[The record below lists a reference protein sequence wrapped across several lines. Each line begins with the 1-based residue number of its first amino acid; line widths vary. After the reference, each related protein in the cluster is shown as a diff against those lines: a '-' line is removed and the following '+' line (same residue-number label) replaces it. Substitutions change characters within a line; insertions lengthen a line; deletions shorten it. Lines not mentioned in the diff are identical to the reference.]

1 MATRVAP
8 SLGVFLKSIP
18 VGVYFNICSF
28 GTSHSFPWPRSS
40 YTAQTFAEAQQYYNS
55 IQADFGG
62 GTEIPL
68 QIRATISNRLPS
80 LNLEIM
86 VLTDGEVWNT
96 ADFFPYVESETGK
109 KKGDVRVFTLGI
121 GRDVSHL
128 LIDGLARVGK
138 GFSQVVSDERE
149 GMEGKVVRM
158 LRGALSRQPI
168 AIVISLLHE
177 TTLRHPGFIT
187 P

>member
-1 MATRVAP
+1 
-8 SLGVFLKSIP
+8 
-18 VGVYFNICSF
+18 
-28 GTSHSFPWPRSS
+28 
-40 YTAQTFAEAQQYYNS
+40 
-55 IQADFGG
+55 
-62 GTEIPL
+62 
-68 QIRATISNRLPS
+68 
-80 LNLEIM
+80 M
-86 VLTDGEVWNT
+86 VLTDGEVRNT
-96 ADFFPYVESETGK
+96 ADLFAYVESETGR
-109 KKGDVRVFTLGI
+109 KGDVRVFTLGI